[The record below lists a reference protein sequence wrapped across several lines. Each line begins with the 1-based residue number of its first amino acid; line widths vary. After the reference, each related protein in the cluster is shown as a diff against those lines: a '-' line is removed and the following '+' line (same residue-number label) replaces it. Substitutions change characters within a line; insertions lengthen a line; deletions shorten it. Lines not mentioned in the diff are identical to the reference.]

1 MMMIFG
7 PIRYQPISGILWWQ
21 LKSEGYVHSSKIMV
35 IGDYQY
41 GGRSI
46 LWVNRE
52 ELSSHCKCGQRR
64 QMLSSNSFHLFGP
77 NLLFLDKKLGHII
90 SYNHRT
96 FSDGTPYIFKLS
108 RFTFLKAFS
117 FSEGTQFWFCT
128 KMNIYHVFCWISPFS
143 LIYLSVACVLC
154 EKS

>member
-1 MMMIFG
+1 M
-7 PIRYQPISGILWWQ
+7 
-21 LKSEGYVHSSKIMV
+21 MV

-77 NLLFLDKKLGHII
+77 NLLFFGQNIGTCNFLQPPYIQWWHTLHFQVKSFYLFETFFLLWVLVLYQNEYLSCFLLDFPFLIDLFVCGVRFVWEKLGSVLIQE
-90 SYNHRT
+90 T
-96 FSDGTPYIFKLS
+96 CVGFSTATTPGT
-108 RFTFLKAFS
+108 R
-117 FSEGTQFWFCT
+117 QVW
-128 KMNIYHVFCWISPFS
+128 
-143 LIYLSVACVLC
+143 YLY
-154 EKS
+154 